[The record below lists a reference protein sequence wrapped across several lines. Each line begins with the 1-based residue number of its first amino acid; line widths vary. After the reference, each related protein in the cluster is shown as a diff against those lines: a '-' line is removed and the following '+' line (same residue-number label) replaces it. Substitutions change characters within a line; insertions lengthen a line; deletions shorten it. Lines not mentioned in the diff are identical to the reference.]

1 MNKEGGVFMTI
12 FGITLSA
19 AVIWL
24 IIAAVSGII
33 EAATMGLTT
42 IWFTGGAIIASIVA
56 MAKFSLP
63 IQIIV
68 FLIVSILLIYF
79 TRPLA
84 KKRLKI
90 GNEKTNVDALVG
102 REAMVTET
110 IEPFGSGQAKVDGLV
125 WSAIAKDSHTTIQK
139 GTTVIIDRV
148 EGVKLVVTPSEEPI
162 TK

>member
-1 MNKEGGVFMTI
+1 MTI

-24 IIAAVSGII
+24 IIAAVCGII

-102 REAMVTET
+102 REAMVTGT

>member
-24 IIAAVSGII
+24 IIAAVCGII

-84 KKRLKI
+84 KKRLNI